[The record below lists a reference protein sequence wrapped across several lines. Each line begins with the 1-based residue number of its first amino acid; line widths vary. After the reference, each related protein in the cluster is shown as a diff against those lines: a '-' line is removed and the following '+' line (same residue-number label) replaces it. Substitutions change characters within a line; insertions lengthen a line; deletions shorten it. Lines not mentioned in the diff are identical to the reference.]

1 MYLNLLLVFLLS
13 GIWHGAGYQFIVWG
27 MLHGL
32 LYVVT
37 RFWQKRFRRT
47 DGQSSVIPAG
57 HLFTRVGS
65 RILLFAY
72 VSAAWVY
79 FRAESVGEANAML
92 LMAIRGPVRKL
103 SLELAECFRMDE
115 FWYVIKVLHLDRM
128 AYSGYIL
135 MFAALAAC
143 IYLAMIGKNA
153 AQRAEKMKY
162 KTGGAALLGIVFVWC
177 VLTFSK
183 VSTFLYFNF

>member
-1 MYLNLLLVFLLS
+1 
-13 GIWHGAGYQFIVWG
+13 
-27 MLHGL
+27 
-32 LYVVT
+32 
-37 RFWQKRFRRT
+37 
-47 DGQSSVIPAG
+47 
-57 HLFTRVGS
+57 
-65 RILLFAY
+65 
-72 VSAAWVY
+72 
-79 FRAESVGEANAML
+79 ML
-92 LMAIRGPVRKL
+92 LTAVRGPVRKL
-103 SLELAECFRMDE
+103 SLDLAECFRLDE
-115 FWYVIKVLHLDRM
+115 FWYVIKVLHLDHM

-153 AQRAEKMKY
+153 AQRSGKMKY